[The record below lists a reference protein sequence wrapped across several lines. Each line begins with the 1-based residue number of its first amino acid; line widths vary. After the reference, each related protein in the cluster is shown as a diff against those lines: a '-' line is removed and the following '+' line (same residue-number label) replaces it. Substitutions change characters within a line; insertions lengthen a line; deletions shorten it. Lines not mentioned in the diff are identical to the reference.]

1 MYPNKFRQFPT
12 HSEEET
18 FAVGEKLGKE
28 AGPGQIFCL
37 EGDLGTG
44 KTVLAKGMARG
55 LGVTDDVVSPT
66 FTIVH
71 EYKGR
76 LPFYHFDIYRL
87 EDEDELD
94 EIGWND
100 YIGSDGVV
108 LIEWADQVAEA
119 MPKDAVWIRIE
130 KDLGKGVDYR
140 LITISGGQTDADSWN

>member
-1 MYPNKFRQFPT
+1 MDPRKERQYPTR
-12 HSEEET
+12 SEEET
-18 FAVGEKLGKE
+18 FAIGRKLGE
-28 AGPGQIFCL
+28 MAQPGQIFCL

-94 EIGWND
+94 EVGWND

-108 LIEWADQVAEA
+108 LIEWADQVQEA
-119 MPKDAVWIRIE
+119 MPEDAVWIRIQ
-130 KDLGKGVDYR
+130 KDLDKGVDYR
-140 LITISGGQTDADSWN
+140 LITISGGEKDADSWN